1 MRFLNSCMEDE
12 LVVATFALP
21 ERLVKEMDR
30 LIMRGKYSDRSEVI
44 RSALELYF
52 NTVAKR
58 WLESAEKRR
67 AKRAGG
73 R

>member
-1 MRFLNSCMEDE
+1 MEDE